1 MKKGLIVAALA
12 ATAVAVPATSSADSA
27 QKSTAKGGPD
37 LTITFI
43 LKSVGND
50 PKEVK
55 DFKFKNFTVTCAVG
69 GPVEVK
75 GSIPKMGVND
85 NDKFDGVAKTND
97 GNGKVLVDGEVK
109 QNGNKVVGTLKAK
122 GDFGGGAEDCKTKV
136 SWEAS

>member
-1 MKKGLIVAALA
+1 MKKGLIVAAFA
-12 ATAVAVPATSSADSA
+12 AAAVAMPATSSADSA

-37 LTITFI
+37 LSITFI
-43 LKSVGND
+43 LESVGND
-50 PKEVK
+50 PKKVK

-85 NDKFDGVAKTND
+85 KGKFDGSAKKGD
-97 GNGKVLVDGEVK
+97 AKVLVDGEVK

-122 GDFGGGAEDCKTKV
+122 GDFGGGAEDCNTKV
-136 SWEAS
+136 NWEAT